1 MAFSKITDADR
12 LNKGVTGLSD
22 TPNLETS
29 EMQRKFDELA
39 NLSIDRF
46 NNHIDEISANTGA
59 ANIGAAVPDGF
70 TADNT
75 VQSVLHAIAR
85 GTSDN
90 TAISHTHTNKSVLD
104 LITAAVKAGYDHVS
118 TVFGRITSVTQSVTD
133 STQAVPTGHAV
144 VNYVSRMG
152 GGDMQK
158 ATYDINENGKVDVAE
173 DAEKFGGEL
182 PTYYATKTELDGKL
196 DGDSLDTDYDAVITV
211 GSPTS
216 APADSVIKTLY
227 TNVQAQL
234 AQMSANFLVG
244 CRKIANAITAQ
255 GVPTAENAS
264 PDTMAT
270 NIGILA
276 DQKYAAGQV
285 VTYQQIG
292 NTKKTT
298 QAITDYITF
307 PTVGRYVVVVVDA
320 GSSGTDYSAGTL
332 SAGANTTVTTISS
345 FHTSSNMDAN
355 YPAFGSLATFVVDVA
370 EANATVEVRY
380 TSRSR
385 SRIAMWRVLKL
396 G

>member
-1 MAFSKITDADR
+1 
-12 LNKGVTGLSD
+12 
-22 TPNLETS
+22 
-29 EMQRKFDELA
+29 
-39 NLSIDRF
+39 
-46 NNHIDEISANTGA
+46 
-59 ANIGAAVPDGF
+59 
-70 TADNT
+70 
-75 VQSVLHAIAR
+75 
-85 GTSDN
+85 
-90 TAISHTHTNKSVLD
+90 
-104 LITAAVKAGYDHVS
+104 
-118 TVFGRITSVTQSVTD
+118 
-133 STQAVPTGHAV
+133 
-144 VNYVSRMG
+144 
-152 GGDMQK
+152 
-158 ATYDINENGKVDVAE
+158 
-173 DAEKFGGEL
+173 
-182 PTYYATKTELDGKL
+182 
-196 DGDSLDTDYDAVITV
+196 
-211 GSPTS
+211 
-216 APADSVIKTLY
+216 
-227 TNVQAQL
+227 
-234 AQMSANFLVG
+234 
-244 CRKIANAITAQ
+244 
-255 GVPTAENAS
+255 
-264 PDTMAT
+264 MAT

-276 DQKYAAGQV
+276 DQKYAEGQV

>member
-75 VQSVLHAIAR
+75 LQSVINAIAR

-158 ATYDINENGKVDVAE
+158 ATYDLNENGKVDVAE

-182 PTYYATKTELDGKL
+182 PAYYATKTELDGKL

-234 AQMSANFLVG
+234 AQMSANFLAG

-276 DQKYAAGQV
+276 DQKYAEGNA
-285 VTYQQIG
+285 VTYQTIG
-292 NTKKTT
+292 NTRKSTSSI
-298 QAITDYITF
+298 AYAITF
-307 PTVGRYVVVVVDA
+307 PTAGRYLVVVVDA
-320 GSSGTDYSAGTL
+320 GSAGTDYAAGTL
-332 SAGANTTVTTISS
+332 SAGADTTVVELSSYHTT
-345 FHTSSNMDAN
+345 SNTDVN
-355 YPAFGSLATFVVDVA
+355 YPVNGSVATFLVDVA
-370 EANATVEVRY
+370 ADEATVEVRC

-385 SRIAMWRVLKL
+385 SRIAMWRVVKI